1 MSANSP
7 DSGPLSLDELDPGE
21 LLSTLGSTGGLD
33 DKTLKVALGRATSA
47 RITKDKSGKKKG
59 KAPTTSLPRPR
70 TRGPSPAERAATAE
84 SLVRDSSV
92 ASAALGD
99 EVASLRE
106 SVKALTTSVTQLIK
120 ISLDNQARLQK
131 TLDSVLEGLNRQATR
146 SEALIAEGLPSA
158 PMQMEAAF
166 APPHAP
172 PVRNLPPVTTPS
184 PTTTPT
190 YSAW

>member
-47 RITKDKSGKKKG
+47 RITRDRGGKRKG
-59 KAPTTSLPRPR
+59 KAPATTPPRPH

-131 TLDSVLEGLNRQATR
+131 TLDSVLEGLNRQAAR

-172 PVRNLPPVTTPS
+172 PVRNLPPVATSPS
-184 PTTTPT
+184 TTTPT